1 MNPSLSTGAPTLR
14 AAAPPVE
21 TILGVRY
28 LVGDAGAAVAWAL
41 GRRGLVVAPS
51 GPNLA
56 AMDRDPAYARAVMAA
71 DLAVT
76 DSGLM
81 LALWA
86 VSRGRLLPRVSG
98 LGFLRALL
106 AHADFARERTLWVV
120 PGEREGASI
129 RSWLTC
135 HGLQPG
141 SNYVA
146 PMYARGPG
154 GLFDPELLAQIE
166 RERPGCVFLCISGG
180 VQEKL
185 GHWLRDHLSY
195 RPAIICIGAAIAFI
209 TGEQASISPRA
220 DRWALGWLLRCLRD
234 PRRFVPR
241 YAAALRLVPLLLRWG
256 VRAPGEK
263 WKVTSDK

>member
-56 AMDRDPAYARAVMAA
+56 TMDRDPAYARAVMAA

-154 GLFDPELLAQIE
+154 GSLTRNSSPRSSASGPAASFSASA
-166 RERPGCVFLCISGG
+166 RRPGKAGPLAARPP
-180 VQEKL
+180 L
-185 GHWLRDHLSY
+185 LPPGHHLHRRRDRLHHGRASQHL
-195 RPAIICIGAAIAFI
+195 
-209 TGEQASISPRA
+209 PRA

-241 YAAALRLVPLLLRWG
+241 YAAALRLVPLLLRWASG
-256 VRAPGEK
+256 RPARSGK
-263 WKVTSDK
+263 